1 MTRSARV
8 VGVLALVAAGC
19 VSVGS
24 VGGGTPVDAGPVAYA
39 AAPAV
44 DADPGDVLD
53 ERTVIDNGHVDAVAP
68 RLVEGEFRTL
78 FRDSRTSDVVWREP
92 TSVIMHLTSKG
103 RETIPDPADGLAFIG
118 DPGDTY
124 YSIPQTQNP
133 EVLWA
138 GWNTEAFQSADIQG
152 KFDLSLDEVEG
163 PGELLVFGWSPFGE
177 PLMRFET
184 RDGLPDTYKVPAR
197 THEHANWAFT
207 EEGVYRLTFT
217 FGAELASGEKVS
229 DSQVFTMAVG
239 DVDPAEVT
247 LPGEGAETGGT
258 TDGGAADGGSTDGG
272 STDAGSTDGGGVGGA
287 ADGGAADGG
296 SDTGGAQGGSTDGG
310 TEGGSTEGGTQGGS
324 TDGGTQ
330 GGSAQSGSTE
340 GGADGGAADSGTDGG
355 TTGGGRTDGG
365 AAGGT
370 SPHGQLAAT
379 GSGVAVPLGAAGA
392 ALLVVGTGTAL
403 YVHRRKARM
412 ASTGSPDRAVAS

>member
-1 MTRSARV
+1 M
-8 VGVLALVAAGC
+8 
-19 VSVGS
+19 
-24 VGGGTPVDAGPVAYA
+24 
-39 AAPAV
+39 
-44 DADPGDVLD
+44 
-53 ERTVIDNGHVDAVAP
+53 
-68 RLVEGEFRTL
+68 
-78 FRDSRTSDVVWREP
+78 WREP

-138 GWNTEAFQSADIQG
+138 GLNTEAFQSADIQG

-310 TEGGSTEGGTQGGS
+310 TEGVRPRVARRVDRRTV
-324 TDGGTQ
+324 
-330 GGSAQSGSTE
+330 ARK
-340 GGADGGAADSGTDGG
+340 AARPRVVRPRVALMVVRRTAARMVVRPVAAVP
-355 TTGGGRTDGG
+355 TAARPVAPRRTDS
-365 AAGGT
+365 
-370 SPHGQLAAT
+370 SPRP
-379 GSGVAVPLGAAGA
+379 V
-392 ALLVVGTGTAL
+392 
-403 YVHRRKARM
+403 RE
-412 ASTGSPDRAVAS
+412 